1 MPDSDGASDSSVQG
15 QVPDLVRVGI
25 AVRTVGRVLD
35 LPQQVVVTATWLN
48 WGLSSA
54 LQEPQSR
61 TTAWTQQVGLILI
74 GVCSLA

>member
-25 AVRTVGRVLD
+25 AVRTVGSLLD

-48 WGLSSA
+48 WRLSRA
-54 LQEPQSR
+54 LQEPKSR